1 MKLLARN
8 DSAVNI
14 QMKKE
19 ISKILCSQAE
29 IYSNAH
35 DHRMVIECY
44 REALTYYETD
54 IKTILA
60 LANRYMNINR
70 LAECKQMCEMA
81 LSIDRNNDEAT
92 LVRKLLKDKI
102 LAQNRN

>member
-1 MKLLARN
+1 
-8 DSAVNI
+8 
-14 QMKKE
+14 
-19 ISKILCSQAE
+19 
-29 IYSNAH
+29 
-35 DHRMVIECY
+35 MVIECY

-54 IKTILA
+54 IKVATILA

-92 LVRKLLKDKI
+92 LMVADMLYTNNDTDKAIVHFAQLLGKYPKLVLALSSKI
-102 LAQNRN
+102 WYE